1 MQQKALLPA
10 FAGRGLRQAGR
21 LMMRGVRKMG
31 MMLLLM
37 VLLFAVAVLF
47 LLPPGLG
54 KLPKI
59 EGPNA
64 LSEKLTVQAD
74 DGAKLGTIILSK
86 DSGNPPLLVC
96 GGGPGIPQY
105 LMESMFGSPLT
116 DLFTVCY
123 WDYRGTGL
131 SYRDDISADEMTSD
145 RYIADT
151 LRMTDYLADR
161 FGRDKIYIMGHS
173 FGTYIAL
180 KTVQAYPEKYVC
192 YIAMAQIVNQAESEK
207 IAFDYMKGE
216 YEKAGN
222 VKMVREFQKRDISK
236 SEEAYIDYCASG
248 LRDKAMHDL
257 GVGTARNMR
266 SVIRGIFLPSL
277 RIRAYTQAER
287 IHIWQGKIKSN
298 KCPASRDT
306 RTAFNALQDVPV
318 LEVPV
323 YFLAG
328 AHDYTCCTS
337 LQVQYYEAVKA
348 PDKAL
353 FVFEESAHSPLYEE
367 HERGRQVLEEIVE
380 RSRMVDGMNG

>member
-1 MQQKALLPA
+1 M
-10 FAGRGLRQAGR
+10 R
-21 LMMRGVRKMG
+21 LGIRKMS
-31 MMLLLM
+31 LLLLLIL
-37 VLLFAVAVLF
+37 VLLLAGTVFLF
-47 LLPPGLG
+47 FPPSSG
-54 KLPKI
+54 KLPEI
-59 EGPNA
+59 EGA
-64 LSEKLTVQAD
+64 KAVSEKTMVQAD
-74 DGAKLGTIILSK
+74 GGSLGAIILSK
-86 DSGNPPLLVC
+86 DSDNPVLLVC

-105 LMESMFGSPLT
+105 LMESMYRSPLT

-123 WDYRGTGL
+123 WDYWGTGL
-131 SYRDDISADEMTSD
+131 SYRDGISADEMTSD
-145 RYIADT
+145 RFIADA
-151 LRMTDYLADR
+151 LCMTDYLAGR
-161 FGRDKIYIMGHS
+161 FGKNKIYIMGHS

-180 KTVQAYPEKYVC
+180 KTVQLHPERYVC

-216 YEKAGN
+216 YEKSGN
-222 VKMVREFQKRDISK
+222 GKMLREFQKWDIRG

-277 RIRAYTQAER
+277 RTRAYTQAER
-287 IHIWQGKIKSN
+287 VNIWKGKIKSN

-323 YFLAG
+323 YFITG
-328 AHDYTCCTS
+328 RYDYTCCAS
-337 LQVQYYEAVKA
+337 LQQQYYEAVKA

-353 FVFEESAHSPLYEE
+353 YFFEESAHSPLYEE
-367 HERGRQVLEEIVE
+367 HERGHQVLEEIVGRTQSE
-380 RSRMVDGMNG
+380 

>member
-1 MQQKALLPA
+1 MAVLLLVLCLGAAMLFLFPPSS
-10 FAGRGLRQAGR
+10 GR
-21 LMMRGVRKMG
+21 LPSMQGPK
-31 MMLLLM
+31 
-37 VLLFAVAVLF
+37 AV
-47 LLPPGLG
+47 
-54 KLPKI
+54 
-59 EGPNA
+59 
-64 LSEKLTVQAD
+64 SEKLTVQAD
-74 DGAKLGTIILSK
+74 GSGLGAIILSK
-86 DSGNPPLLVC
+86 DSDNPVLLVC

-105 LMESMFGSPLT
+105 LMESMLGSPLT
-116 DLFTVCY
+116 DVFTVCY

-131 SYRDDISADEMTSD
+131 SYSNAISSVGMTTENF
-145 RYIADT
+145 IGDT

-161 FGRDKIYIMGHS
+161 FGKNKIYIMGHS

-180 KTVQAYPEKYVC
+180 KTVQAHPEKYVC
-192 YIAMAQIVNQAESEK
+192 YIAMAQIVSQAESEK

-222 VKMVREFQKRDISK
+222 AKMVREFQKRDISG

-266 SVIRGIFLPSL
+266 SVITGIFLPSL
-277 RIRAYTQAER
+277 RTRAYTQAER
-287 IHIWQGKIKSN
+287 VNIWRGKIKSN

-306 RTAFNALQDVPV
+306 RTAFNALQDVPG

-323 YFLAG
+323 YFLTG
-328 AHDYTCCTS
+328 KYDYTCCS
-337 LQVQYYEAVKA
+337 ALQQKYYEAVKA

-353 FVFEESAHSPLYEE
+353 FLFENSAHSPLYEE

-380 RSRMVDGMNG
+380 RSLSYGALHD